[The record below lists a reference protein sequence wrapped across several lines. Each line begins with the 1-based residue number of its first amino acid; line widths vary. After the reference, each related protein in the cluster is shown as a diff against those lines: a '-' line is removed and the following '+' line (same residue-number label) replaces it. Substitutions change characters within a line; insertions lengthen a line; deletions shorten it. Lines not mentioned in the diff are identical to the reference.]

1 MKNHSETKITLNERQ
16 KAILAEVG
24 LPMEYEA
31 LTRTRKKAIVA
42 IEEMLQAVEQKYGRA
57 FTYAG
62 YAAKWI
68 LEPER
73 LWAYPVGG
81 HRPTETFVVTR
92 KTIDGEVV
100 YQDTHLLVAAKEKF
114 SQYVKMELT
123 AMTGLAEIKVYA
135 QLTKLTTQSIPEN
148 YEEFDGHTSA
158 KLWIFFDGASCSAE
172 RLQEMIRDFE
182 GWMQEHRIYG
192 RCQYI
197 LLHENVL
204 PSLTRYNYTNYLA
217 KQDYLA
223 REFSRAAN

>member
-1 MKNHSETKITLNERQ
+1 MKNHSETKIILSERQ

-24 LPMEYEA
+24 LPTEYEA

-42 IEEMLQAVEQKYGRA
+42 IEEMLQNVEQKYGRA
-57 FTYAG
+57 FAYAG
-62 YAAKWI
+62 YIAKGV
-68 LEPER
+68 LEPEQ
-73 LWAYPVGG
+73 LWAYPVDG
-81 HRPTETFVVTR
+81 HRETETFVVTR
-92 KTIDGEVV
+92 KTVDGEIV
-100 YQDTHLLVAAKEKF
+100 YQDTHLLIAAKDKF
-114 SQYVKMELT
+114 SQYAQTELK
-123 AMTGLAEIKVYA
+123 AMTGLNEIKVFSE
-135 QLTKLTTQSIPEN
+135 LTKLATQSVPEN

-204 PSLTRYNYTNYLA
+204 PSLTQYNYTDRLA
-217 KQDYLA
+217 KRDYLA
-223 REFSRAAN
+223 REFSHANH